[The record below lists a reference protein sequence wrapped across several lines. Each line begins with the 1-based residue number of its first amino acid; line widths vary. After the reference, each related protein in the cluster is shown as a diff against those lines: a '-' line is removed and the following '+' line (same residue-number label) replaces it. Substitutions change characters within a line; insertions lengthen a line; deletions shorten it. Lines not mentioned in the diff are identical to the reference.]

1 VGPGEAS
8 IAVTGYLLTRALDAA
23 LVVVAVTF
31 VVFFLLHLT
40 GDPVRLMLPPDA
52 PAEEVER
59 LRRGL
64 GLDAPLPVQY
74 GRFLVGLVH
83 GDFGRSLR
91 YNSPSLPLVL
101 ERVPATLL
109 LTTVATAL
117 AVLVSVP
124 LGIAGAVWR
133 GSAVDRLCT
142 VLGAVGQSMPVFWL
156 AIVLIL
162 VFSVRYRLLPSFG
175 AGSTRH
181 LVLPAATLALYS
193 LARISRLTRS
203 TMLQTLATEYVRT
216 ARAKGLS
223 GAGVVLKH
231 ALRNAS
237 LPIVTVVAVEF
248 GVLLGGAVVTETVFA
263 WPGVGRLAVQA
274 ILTRDFPLVQALV
287 FVVGSALV
295 FLNLTVDLLYG
306 LLDPRIRYR

>member
-1 VGPGEAS
+1 
-8 IAVTGYLLTRALDAA
+8 VTSYLLTRVLDAV
-23 LVVVAVTF
+23 LVVAAVSV

-59 LRRGL
+59 LRRAL
-64 GLDAPLPVQY
+64 GLDAPIPVQY
-74 GRFLVGLVH
+74 ARFLGGIAR

-91 YNSPSLPLVL
+91 YNTPSLPLVL

-109 LTTVATAL
+109 LASVATGL
-117 AVLVSVP
+117 AILLSVP
-124 LGIAGAVWR
+124 LGIAAAVRR

-142 VLGAVGQSMPVFWL
+142 LLGAFGQSMPVFWL

-162 VFSVRYRLLPSFG
+162 LFSVRYRWLPSFG
-175 AGSTRH
+175 GGSARH
-181 LVLPAATLALYS
+181 LVLPAVTLALYS
-193 LARISRLTRS
+193 MARISRLARS
-203 TMLQTLATEYVRT
+203 AMLETLQSDYVRS

-223 GAGVVLKH
+223 GPVVVGKH

-237 LPIVTVVAVEF
+237 LPILTVVAVEF

-274 ILTRDFPLVQALV
+274 ILTRDYPLVQAIV
-287 FVVGSALV
+287 FVVATALV
-295 FLNLTVDLLYG
+295 LVNLTVDLLYG
-306 LLDPRIRYR
+306 LLDPRIRHG

>member
-1 VGPGEAS
+1 M
-8 IAVTGYLLTRALDAA
+8 TTYLLKRVLDAG
-23 LVVVAVTF
+23 LVIVAVTF
-31 VVFFLLHLT
+31 VVFVLLHLT
-40 GDPVRLMLPPDA
+40 GDPVRLMLPPEA

-59 LRRGL
+59 LRRAL
-64 GLDAPLPVQY
+64 GLDVSIPTQY
-74 GRFLVGLVH
+74 ARFLVGIVH

-109 LTTVATAL
+109 LATVAIAL
-117 AVLVSVP
+117 AVAVSVP
-124 LGIAGAVWR
+124 LGVAAAVWR
-133 GSAVDRLCT
+133 GSAIDRLCT
-142 VLGAVGQSMPVFWL
+142 LLGAFGQSMPVFWL

-162 VFSVRYRLLPSFG
+162 LFSVRFRWLPSFG
-175 AGSTRH
+175 GGSPRH

-193 LARISRLTRS
+193 LARISRLARS
-203 TMLQTLATEYVRT
+203 AMLETLGTKYVRA

-223 GAGVVLKH
+223 GLAVVLKH

-237 LPIVTVVAVEF
+237 LPIITVVAVEF

-274 ILTRDFPLVQALV
+274 ILTRDFPLVQAIV
-287 FVVGSALV
+287 FVIATALV

-306 LLDPRIRYR
+306 LLDPRIRHR

>member
-1 VGPGEAS
+1 MA
-8 IAVTGYLLTRALDAA
+8 TYLAQRALDAL

-40 GDPVRLMLPPDA
+40 GDPVRLMLPPEA

-59 LRRGL
+59 LRGVL
-64 GLDAPLPVQY
+64 GLDAPIPLQY
-74 GRFLVGLVH
+74 LRFLVGIVH

-91 YNSPSLPLVL
+91 YNAPSLPLVL
-101 ERVPATLL
+101 ERAPATLL
-109 LTTVATAL
+109 LATVATGL

-124 LGIAGAVWR
+124 LGVAAAVWR
-133 GSAVDRLCT
+133 GSPLDRLCT
-142 VLGAVGQSMPVFWL
+142 VLGAFGQSMPVFWL

-175 AGSTRH
+175 GGSLRH

-193 LARISRLTRS
+193 LARISRLARS
-203 TMLQTLATEYVRT
+203 AMIEVLGTDYVRA
-216 ARAKGLS
+216 ARAKGLPG
-223 GAGVVLKH
+223 GAVVLKH
-231 ALRNAS
+231 GLRNAS

-248 GVLLGGAVVTETVFA
+248 GVLLGGAVVAETVFA

-274 ILTRDFPLVQALV
+274 ILTRDFPLVQAIV
-287 FVVGSALV
+287 FVIASTLV
-295 FLNLTVDLLYG
+295 ALNLAVDLLYG
-306 LLDPRIRYR
+306 LLDPRIRHR

>member
-1 VGPGEAS
+1 
-8 IAVTGYLLTRALDAA
+8 VTTYLLRRVLDAG
-23 LVVVAVTF
+23 LVIVAVTF

-40 GDPVRLMLPPDA
+40 GDPVRLMLPPEA

-59 LRRGL
+59 LRRAL
-64 GLDAPLPVQY
+64 GLDAPLVAQY
-74 GRFLVGLVH
+74 ARFLAGIVY

-91 YNSPSLPLVL
+91 YNAPSLPLVL

-109 LTTVATAL
+109 LATVATAL
-117 AVLVSVP
+117 AVAVSVP
-124 LGIAGAVWR
+124 LGIAAAAWR

-142 VLGAVGQSMPVFWL
+142 LLGAFGQSMPVFWL

-162 VFSVRYRLLPSFG
+162 VFSVRYRWLPSFG
-175 AGSTRH
+175 GGSPRH
-181 LVLPAATLALYS
+181 LVLPATTLALYS
-193 LARISRLTRS
+193 LARISRLARS
-203 TMLQTLATEYVRT
+203 AILETLGTEYVRT

-223 GAGVVLKH
+223 GLAVVLKH

-237 LPIVTVVAVEF
+237 LPIITVVAVEF

-274 ILTRDFPLVQALV
+274 ILTRDFPLVQAIV
-287 FVVGSALV
+287 FVIATALV

-306 LLDPRIRYR
+306 LLDPRIRHR

>member
-1 VGPGEAS
+1 MA
-8 IAVTGYLLTRALDAA
+8 IYLLKRVLDA
-23 LVVVAVTF
+23 LFVVVAVSL

-40 GDPVRLMLPPDA
+40 GDPVRLMLPPEA
-52 PAEEVER
+52 PVEEVEA
-59 LRRGL
+59 LRRVL

-74 GRFLVGLVH
+74 ARFLAGVFQ

-91 YNSPSLPLVL
+91 YNAPSLPLVL

-109 LTTVATAL
+109 LATVATAL

-124 LGIAGAVWR
+124 LGITAAVHR
-133 GSAVDRLCT
+133 NSAIDRLCT
-142 VLGAVGQSMPVFWL
+142 WLGAFGQAMPVFWL

-175 AGSTRH
+175 SGSARH

-193 LARISRLTRS
+193 LARVSRLTRS
-203 TMLQTLATEYVRT
+203 TMLEVLDADYART

-223 GAGVVLKH
+223 GAAVILKH
-231 ALRNAS
+231 GLRNAS
-237 LPIVTVVAVEF
+237 LPIVTVIAVEF
-248 GVLLGGAVVTETVFA
+248 GVLLGGAVITETVFA

-274 ILTRDFPLVQALV
+274 ILTRDLPLVQAIV
-287 FVVGSALV
+287 FVVATALV
-295 FLNLTVDLLYG
+295 FLNLAVDLLYG
-306 LLDPRIRYR
+306 VLDPRIRYR